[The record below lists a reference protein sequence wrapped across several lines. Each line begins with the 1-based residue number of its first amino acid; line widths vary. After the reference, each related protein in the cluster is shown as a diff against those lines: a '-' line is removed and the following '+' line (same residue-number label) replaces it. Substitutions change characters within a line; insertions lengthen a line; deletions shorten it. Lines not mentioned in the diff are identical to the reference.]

1 MFNANADTAKPLI
14 PTAAFGTSAPPPGSS
29 RNVSG
34 GGLIGNRLPKLDPS
48 GAGVIGRNVAQPV
61 GRKVSE
67 SRGLVG
73 NRIPGV
79 VKHHTGGSTG
89 SVGSS
94 GRVEKEQH
102 EGGSGSVPPPLEAAD
117 LEEDAVDLSASTATV
132 AEPKPTTDSSN
143 VTSSTTRSDIPQI
156 RAEGLVPSTLP
167 HDEDAGIDS
176 DASQPP
182 SPRST
187 AATASETSP
196 SLTAM
201 SEASGPALN
210 RVISSLS
217 VGSVGTQ
224 KSSASRVTQA
234 SSLRVETGA
243 DEDGDGDGQDT
254 DGADDDGVQNEGERR
269 RHEEDQ
275 DNLSDVSTPTGTPTM
290 PAREYLPEI
299 PGTASSSIGGLSL
312 HPDGHVSVGAFGT
325 AKGMPSLGQ
334 HDDDITVDTSA
345 IPDEQEKLK
354 HEQKIVEENPNA
366 TETEKNR
373 KGTEAESQGDFTVTD
388 DKMVHIELA
397 QDDPALTEE
406 GRQLQ
411 RLAKEKL
418 AKAAREQGK
427 SEWQV
432 MNDDSENRPE
442 QVKREQAAA
451 NEKETG
457 DPNTSFASVHEAQRK
472 EAEEKAEKQGEEGQD
487 TEEAK
492 PDEATIPSKDF
503 GAADVTE
510 PSAAQSPPTKATIPS
525 NGDKGEEPESPL
537 SNDTREHAF
546 IQGDTEDSKDVTAET
561 SEDAEGMQTPT
572 EVVEPPTPAPD
583 AREEEATEEDAETI
597 EEEVSVSDV
606 TDIVDVQDIE
616 DIPTGDDTEMHRK
629 DQDPNVESL
638 IVGKSDESG
647 VEPKVEITEDDIV
660 EEPAT
665 TVAVDATTQPA
676 VTSDVEEPASA
687 SFPSVPQQEPQ
698 STTSNRSSAEIS
710 RTTTPGPDGLNL
722 PSVPKDDVEQ
732 EDSPQGKVRVGVTLS
747 PGKHLGSS
755 RGQTVESRDTGLDE
769 DAKRFEAKKDGP
781 GASDVQTQNTA
792 ASIDATAA
800 TLADPTETTRLAK
813 STSSSSTLSSSSSS
827 SAKRK
832 KAQGGR
838 SPLLDM
844 DPDGE
849 DGGETGWA
857 KVSVNKT
864 KYS

>member
-1 MFNANADTAKPLI
+1 
-14 PTAAFGTSAPPPGSS
+14 
-29 RNVSG
+29 
-34 GGLIGNRLPKLDPS
+34 
-48 GAGVIGRNVAQPV
+48 
-61 GRKVSE
+61 
-67 SRGLVG
+67 
-73 NRIPGV
+73 
-79 VKHHTGGSTG
+79 
-89 SVGSS
+89 
-94 GRVEKEQH
+94 
-102 EGGSGSVPPPLEAAD
+102 LEAAD

-167 HDEDAGIDS
+167 HDEDADNDS

-254 DGADDDGVQNEGERR
+254 DGADDDGQQNEGERR

-290 PAREYLPEI
+290 PAREFLPEI

-345 IPDEQEKLK
+345 ISDEQEKLK
-354 HEQKIVEENPNA
+354 HGQKIVEENPDA

-373 KGTEAESQGDFTVTD
+373 KGNEAESQGDFTVTD
-388 DKMVHIELA
+388 DRTVHIELP

-406 GRQLQ
+406 GRELQ

-418 AKAAREQGK
+418 AKAAKEQGK

-442 QVKREQAAA
+442 QVKREQASA

-472 EAEEKAEKQGEEGQD
+472 EAEEKAEKQGEEGQG

-492 PDEATIPSKDF
+492 PDKATIPSLDF
-503 GAADVTE
+503 GAGDVTE
-510 PSAAQSPPTKATIPS
+510 PPTAQSPPTKATIPS
-525 NGDKGEEPESPL
+525 NGDKGDEPESPL

-638 IVGKSDESG
+638 IVGKSDDTG

-660 EEPAT
+660 EEPAA

-710 RTTTPGPDGLNL
+710 RTPTPGPDGLNL

-755 RGQTVESRDTGLDE
+755 RAQTVESRGAELDE
-769 DAKRFEAKKDGP
+769 NAKRFEAKKDGP
-781 GASDVQTQNTA
+781 GASDVQTKNTA
-792 ASIDATAA
+792 TSIDAMATA
-800 TLADPTETTRLAK
+800 LADPTETTRLAK

>member
-14 PTAAFGTSAPPPGSS
+14 PTAAFGTSAPPPGASK

-94 GRVEKEQH
+94 GRAEKEQQ
-102 EGGSGSVPPPLEAAD
+102 EGGSVPPPMEAAD

-132 AEPKPTTDSSN
+132 AQPKPSTDSSD
-143 VTSSTTRSDIPQI
+143 VTSETTRSDIPEI

-167 HDEDAGIDS
+167 HDEDADLDS

-196 SLTAM
+196 SLTAL

-243 DEDGDGDGQDT
+243 DEDADERGT
-254 DGADDDGVQNEGERR
+254 DGADDAGDQGEGERR
-269 RHEEDQ
+269 RHGEDQ

-299 PGTASSSIGGLSL
+299 PGTSSSSIAGLSL
-312 HPDGHVSVGAFGT
+312 HPDGQLSVGAFGT

-334 HDDDITVDTSA
+334 HDRDITVDTSA

-354 HEQKIVEENPNA
+354 HEQKVVEQDPDA

-373 KGTEAESQGDFTVTD
+373 KGNEAESQGDFTVTD

-406 GRQLQ
+406 GRELQ

-418 AKAAREQGK
+418 TQAAQEQGK
-427 SEWQV
+427 SEWEV
-432 MNDDSENRPE
+432 LDDDSENRPDE
-442 QVKREQAAA
+442 VKREQAAA

-457 DPNTSFASVHEAQRK
+457 DPDTSFASVHGAQRK
-472 EAEEKAEKQGEEGQD
+472 EAEEKADKQGEEGQD
-487 TEEAK
+487 IKKAK
-492 PDEATIPSKDF
+492 PDKATIPSKDF
-503 GAADVTE
+503 GTAEVSE
-510 PSAAQSPPTKATIPS
+510 PPSAEPKTTKATIPS
-525 NGDKGEEPESPL
+525 NGDNGEEPESPL

-546 IQGDTEDSKDVTAET
+546 IQGDTEDSKDVMAVTAET
-561 SEDAEGMQTPT
+561 GEDAEGMQTPT

-583 AREEEATEEDAETI
+583 ARDSEEATEGEAETI

-606 TDIVDVQDIE
+606 TDIVDIQDIE
-616 DIPTGDDTEMHRK
+616 DIPTGDDTEMHKK
-629 DQDPNVESL
+629 DQDPNVDSL
-638 IVGKSDESG
+638 IVGKGDDKSG
-647 VEPKVEITEDDIV
+647 IEPKVEITEDDLV
-660 EEPAT
+660 EEPAPVVEVEANPQSA
-665 TVAVDATTQPA
+665 VAPDA
-676 VTSDVEEPASA
+676 EEPASA

-698 STTSNRSSAEIS
+698 SATSNRDSAEIS
-710 RTTTPGPDGLNL
+710 RTPTPGPDDLNL

-755 RGQTVESRDTGLDE
+755 RDQTSAESRDKQLDE
-769 DAKRFEAKKDGP
+769 RFEAKKDGP
-781 GASDVQTQNTA
+781 GASEVETQNSA
-792 ASIDATAA
+792 ASIDAMAA
-800 TLADPTETTRLAK
+800 TLSDPAETTRLAK

-827 SAKRK
+827 SAKQK